1 MSAAMS
7 AESTLA
13 RSHFEL
19 VGGQAAVDRI
29 VEEFYRRMDVEPAA
43 QVIRVLHP
51 PDLSDSKAMLKRY
64 LAEWLGGPAAHSRE
78 RGHSRL
84 RMRHLA
90 FRIGTAERDAWMLCM
105 AGALAEVVG
114 SNRLR
119 EYLLQSMSRI
129 ADWMCNA
136 GVAH

>member
-7 AESTLA
+7 AENTLA

-19 VGGQAAVDRI
+19 IGGQAAVDRI

-43 QVIRVLHP
+43 QVIRALHP
-51 PDLSDSKAMLKRY
+51 PDLNGSKAVLKRY
-64 LAEWLGGPAAHSRE
+64 LAEWLGGPAAYSRE
-78 RGHSRL
+78 RGHPRL
-84 RMRHLA
+84 RLRHLP
-90 FRIGTAERDAWMLCM
+90 FRIGTPERDAWMLCM
-105 AGALAEVVG
+105 AGALKEVVG

>member
-1 MSAAMS
+1 MSVAMF
-7 AESTLA
+7 AENTLA

-51 PDLSDSKAMLKRY
+51 PDLSGSKAVLKRY
-64 LAEWLGGPAAHSRE
+64 LAEWMGGPAAYSWE
-78 RGHSRL
+78 RGHPRL
-84 RMRHLA
+84 RMRHLP

-119 EYLLQSMSRI
+119 EYLLQSMSKI
-129 ADWMCNA
+129 ADWMRND
-136 GVAH
+136 GVER